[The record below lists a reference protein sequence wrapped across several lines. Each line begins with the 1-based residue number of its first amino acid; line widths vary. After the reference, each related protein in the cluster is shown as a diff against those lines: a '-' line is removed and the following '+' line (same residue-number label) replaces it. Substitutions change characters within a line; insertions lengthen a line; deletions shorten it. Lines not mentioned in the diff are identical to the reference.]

1 MTLRQK
7 IESILSQIQELE
19 AHPSPDKKL
28 PQNTFYLGE
37 RDIVCYPRENGES
50 RYPYDADGLVVWA
63 RSSGYI
69 EACEST
75 FNIFQTVHFS
85 EDPSVN
91 FFAGIPMDSGDYYP
105 ISLLG
110 ASRQLFEPLAV
121 NRYVVYSPRCA
132 YYITDTE
139 QVTFAVRLHTD
150 KKKHIHFALTAI
162 NKTQNKIPFYLAS
175 YHYAILKF
183 EETEAFWDRMN
194 KFGSRL
200 CENSSLLRTSEHCL
214 LINTCSDGGTITDVY
229 YTMAKSDFLGYR
241 GRGLTN
247 AEALRTGH
255 FQKQAREAT
264 TTEIPAACDM
274 IHMELDGDEMVRR
287 EYDLSYYHSIDDA
300 KSHAKDPIDTASID
314 SALFAW
320 EEEECRD
327 LDNMKITFADWN
339 GKTDLHPAVL
349 NRFIRN
355 VQKQTSFCALGKNYA
370 GPHIG
375 IRDVFQQLEGSLI
388 WQPALSREKIVV
400 ALNYILEDGRPPRQ
414 FSVPATPDTLP
425 DMDMRE
431 YIDQGVWI
439 ISTIYTYL
447 SYTDDYSILDE
458 ICSYYVAHP
467 DHNYVMQKS
476 DIQDT
481 VLEHL
486 LRIMDFL
493 AGNLDREYGTNCLR
507 ALYGDWNDALD
518 GLGKTKD
525 SGKKYGSGV
534 TVMATLQF
542 YQNLQEMTKI
552 LTKIGKYTE
561 KISEYAA
568 YSHGIEEGL
577 KKYGI
582 DVNDAG
588 QRRIIHGWGDKISY
602 KLGSWKDVDG
612 KSRRSIT
619 SNAFW
624 AITGMTQK
632 DPSMKAV
639 IMDTLDA
646 MDSKYG
652 LKTFDVPFPYALPEA
667 GRISYITPGT
677 YENSCAYVHASM
689 FGIMALFCLGESEKA
704 WMQMEKSMVITHD
717 NCTMTTFAMPNS
729 YCENPDYE
737 IDGGSMGD
745 WYTGSG
751 AVLVKEMIKYGF
763 GIAPTLD
770 GLTIQTPAVMPCKA
784 AKIEISVK
792 GRPLTLSYRNE
803 ERGTRTFTINKE
815 TAEGVFDSLMQTQ
828 KLFIPTEKLT
838 DHMCIEVID

>member
-200 CENSSLLRTSEHCL
+200 LRTSEHCL

-274 IHMELDGDEMVRR
+274 IHME
-287 EYDLSYYHSIDDA
+287 
-300 KSHAKDPIDTASID
+300 
-314 SALFAW
+314 
-320 EEEECRD
+320 

-828 KLFIPTEKLT
+828 KLFIPTKKLT